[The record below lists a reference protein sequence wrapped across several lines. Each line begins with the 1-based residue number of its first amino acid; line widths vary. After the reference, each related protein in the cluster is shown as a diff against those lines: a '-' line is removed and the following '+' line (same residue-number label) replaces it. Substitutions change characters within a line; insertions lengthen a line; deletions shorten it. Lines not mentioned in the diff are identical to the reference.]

1 MLDAGA
7 WLRCFACGW
16 NGARDYAAAI
26 NIALLGVAFLK
37 QSLATAQADP
47 SPHPTMTEKGLN
59 SESYS
64 GSGLAL
70 RLPPTPLRGCLA
82 RGKMFVNGWSKSV
95 TLHSAFSQET
105 MLRLCG

>member
-1 MLDAGA
+1 MDTGA
-7 WLRCFACGW
+7 SLRCLACGW

-37 QSLATAQADP
+37 QDLQTGQID
-47 SPHPTMTEKGLN
+47 HPTMTEKPLN

-70 RLPPTPLRGCLA
+70 RLPPTSPRGRLIFS
-82 RGKMFVNGWSKSV
+82 GKMYVNGWLKSV
-95 TLHSAFSQET
+95 TLHSALSQDI